1 MFSKDCLLTSTL
13 LQSHFVFMSSFLSV
27 LGRSVLR
34 PMAGAVISSITVVM
48 PSCASIS
55 SHWEPHI
62 PRIPHYLRNEEIE
75 SITRE
80 TGVDR
85 LEDIQHMVRFSI
97 HDDHV

>member
-1 MFSKDCLLTSTL
+1 
-13 LQSHFVFMSSFLSV
+13 MSSFLSV

-34 PMAGAVISSITVVM
+34 PMAGAVNNVITVVM
-48 PSCASIS
+48 HSCATIS

-62 PRIPHYLRNEEIE
+62 PRILHYLRKGETE

-80 TGVDR
+80 TAVDR

-97 HDDHV
+97 YHEHV